1 MGASSAGRARGRR
14 FASALVLAAL
24 AMCATYAASA
34 SSFPAPSAL
43 GGADV
48 LAAAA
53 RAGRAAGATVDAS
66 TRAVERLRDPSGR
79 RSGSDDV
86 PDDDDVD
93 DDDFRDTVIPA
104 PGHRREGEANLIVI
118 ITPTY
123 RRPLNKAPPQANAL
137 LRVRNSLC
145 RARGHQFLWILAVS
159 PEDFAAQDPT
169 SRVPTC
175 VPGRDTSIVHN
186 VSVVAGEKPP
196 PPNGRTS
203 KRRMPH
209 RGIEQRNAG
218 LALVRDPERFAAAI
232 ARGGFRGLGDPRA
245 LDPVIFFGDD
255 DNEYDPGL
263 FDEMARVRRIG
274 TWPVGFP
281 FAMNPLNVET
291 VSVDS
296 ATGKIRGYTTTFCD
310 RRRYNLDMAAFAA
323 RLSFVGDAAF
333 SQSSRTGHAEDD
345 FLRQMLG
352 EDGVDRIEVMASG
365 ATQVYAWHLGW
376 RHDPNRRWGLKTSV
390 EQPSKVSCKSVE
402 EQQKIVDA
410 RAKAKKR
417 LAANAKKKKETHA
430 ASAKKT
436 ASRRGGGEG
445 GGGEGGGAGGKANI
459 LDDDGDAIVV

>member
-79 RSGSDDV
+79 RGSDDV
-86 PDDDDVD
+86 LDDD

-169 SRVPTC
+169 SRVPKC

-376 RHDPNRRWGLKTSV
+376 RFDPNRRWGLKTSV

-417 LAANAKKKKETHA
+417 LAANAKKKKEARA

-445 GGGEGGGAGGKANI
+445 GGGEGGGPGGKANI

>member
-1 MGASSAGRARGRR
+1 
-14 FASALVLAAL
+14 
-24 AMCATYAASA
+24 
-34 SSFPAPSAL
+34 
-43 GGADV
+43 
-48 LAAAA
+48 
-53 RAGRAAGATVDAS
+53 
-66 TRAVERLRDPSGR
+66 
-79 RSGSDDV
+79 
-86 PDDDDVD
+86 
-93 DDDFRDTVIPA
+93 
-104 PGHRREGEANLIVI
+104 
-118 ITPTY
+118 
-123 RRPLNKAPPQANAL
+123 
-137 LRVRNSLC
+137 
-145 RARGHQFLWILAVS
+145 LWILAVS

-169 SRVPTC
+169 SRVPKC

-218 LALVRDPERFAAAI
+218 LALVRDPERFAAAV

-376 RHDPNRRWGLKTSV
+376 RFDPNRRWGLKTSV

-417 LAANAKKKKETHA
+417 LAANAKKKKETRA

-445 GGGEGGGAGGKANI
+445 GGGEGGGPPPGGKANI

>member
-79 RSGSDDV
+79 RGSDDV
-86 PDDDDVD
+86 LDDDE
-93 DDDFRDTVIPA
+93 DDFRDTVIPA

-169 SRVPTC
+169 SRVPKC

-376 RHDPNRRWGLKTSV
+376 RFDPNRRWGLKTSV

>member
-1 MGASSAGRARGRR
+1 M
-14 FASALVLAAL
+14 
-24 AMCATYAASA
+24 
-34 SSFPAPSAL
+34 
-43 GGADV
+43 
-48 LAAAA
+48 
-53 RAGRAAGATVDAS
+53 
-66 TRAVERLRDPSGR
+66 
-79 RSGSDDV
+79 
-86 PDDDDVD
+86 
-93 DDDFRDTVIPA
+93 
-104 PGHRREGEANLIVI
+104 I

-169 SRVPTC
+169 SRVPKC

-376 RHDPNRRWGLKTSV
+376 RFDPNRRWGLKTSV

-417 LAANAKKKKETHA
+417 LAANAKKKKEARA

>member
-24 AMCATYAASA
+24 ALCATYAASA
-34 SSFPAPSAL
+34 SSFPAPSAR

-53 RAGRAAGATVDAS
+53 RAGPAAGATVDAS

-79 RSGSDDV
+79 RGSDDV
-86 PDDDDVD
+86 LDDDD
-93 DDDFRDTVIPA
+93 DDDFQDMVIPA

-169 SRVPTC
+169 SRVPKC

-376 RHDPNRRWGLKTSV
+376 RFDPNRRWGLKTSV

-410 RAKAKKR
+410 KAKAKKR
-417 LAANAKKKKETHA
+417 LATKKRKETRA
-430 ASAKKT
+430 ASATKT
-436 ASRRGGGEG
+436 AGGARWGGGK
-445 GGGEGGGAGGKANI
+445 GGGAGGKANV

>member
-1 MGASSAGRARGRR
+1 
-14 FASALVLAAL
+14 
-24 AMCATYAASA
+24 
-34 SSFPAPSAL
+34 
-43 GGADV
+43 
-48 LAAAA
+48 
-53 RAGRAAGATVDAS
+53 
-66 TRAVERLRDPSGR
+66 
-79 RSGSDDV
+79 
-86 PDDDDVD
+86 
-93 DDDFRDTVIPA
+93 
-104 PGHRREGEANLIVI
+104 
-118 ITPTY
+118 
-123 RRPLNKAPPQANAL
+123 
-137 LRVRNSLC
+137 
-145 RARGHQFLWILAVS
+145 
-159 PEDFAAQDPT
+159 
-169 SRVPTC
+169 
-175 VPGRDTSIVHN
+175 
-186 VSVVAGEKPP
+186 
-196 PPNGRTS
+196 
-203 KRRMPH
+203 
-209 RGIEQRNAG
+209 
-218 LALVRDPERFAAAI
+218 
-232 ARGGFRGLGDPRA
+232 GGFRGLGDPRA

-376 RHDPNRRWGLKTSV
+376 RFDPNRRWGLKTSV

-417 LAANAKKKKETHA
+417 LAANAKKKKETRA

-436 ASRRGGGEG
+436 ASRR
-445 GGGEGGGAGGKANI
+445 
-459 LDDDGDAIVV
+459 

>member
-66 TRAVERLRDPSGR
+66 ARAVERLRDPSGR
-79 RSGSDDV
+79 RGSDDV
-86 PDDDDVD
+86 LDDD

-169 SRVPTC
+169 SRVPKC

-376 RHDPNRRWGLKTSV
+376 RFDPNRRWGLKTSV

>member
-24 AMCATYAASA
+24 ALCATYAASA
-34 SSFPAPSAL
+34 SSFPAPSAR

-53 RAGRAAGATVDAS
+53 RAGPAAGATVDAS

-86 PDDDDVD
+86 PDDDDD
-93 DDDFRDTVIPA
+93 DDDFRDMVIPA
-104 PGHRREGEANLIVI
+104 PGHRREDEANLIVI

-169 SRVPTC
+169 SRVPKC

-218 LALVRDPERFAAAI
+218 LALARDPERFAAAI

-281 FAMNPLNVET
+281 FGMNPLNVET

-376 RHDPNRRWGLKTSV
+376 RFDPNRRWGLKTSV

-410 RAKAKKR
+410 KAKAKKR
-417 LAANAKKKKETHA
+417 LATKKRKETRA
-430 ASAKKT
+430 ASATKT
-436 ASRRGGGEG
+436 AGGARW
-445 GGGEGGGAGGKANI
+445 GGGEGGGAGGKANV